1 MHAVIILYG
10 HQFLSNHLF
19 IQTFESLNCIQDVNK
34 STHTL
39 KSSIIN
45 DFFFKSGSFGLDK
58 AIATLYIICIS
69 NKKLI
74 NVG

>member
-1 MHAVIILYG
+1 MHAVHISYG

-19 IQTFESLNCIQDVNK
+19 IQTFESLNCIQDVKK
-34 STHTL
+34 STL
-39 KSSIIN
+39 KSSIIK
-45 DFFFKSGSFGLDK
+45 DFCKKKSGSFGLDK
-58 AIATLYIICIS
+58 AIATLYTICIS